1 MGFCYQVSG
10 GRRSLCCDSC
20 GNAGGVRKHL
30 CPAGWCQ
37 SWALCS
43 SCWAKRSELG
53 WLEAH
58 ESCASSSAEY
68 AAVEAR
74 KAALLAG
81 GAYVRT
87 AAVGKDPDPR
97 RHFAPEFDSGVV
109 FVWFR
114 NAAGEERTVEM
125 GADRY
130 RAVPLLEPATYATFF
145 PAVREAVAS

>member
-74 KAALLAG
+74 KAALLAE

-87 AAVGKDPDPR
+87 AAVNAGDGIVK
-97 RHFAPEFDSGVV
+97 
-109 FVWFR
+109 VWFR
-114 NAAGEERTVEM
+114 NAAHVERVVLM